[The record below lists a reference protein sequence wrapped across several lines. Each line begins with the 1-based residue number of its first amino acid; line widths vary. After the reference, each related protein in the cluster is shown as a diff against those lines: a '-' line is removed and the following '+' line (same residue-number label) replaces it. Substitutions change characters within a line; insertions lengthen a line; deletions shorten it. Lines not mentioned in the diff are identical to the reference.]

1 MNVDNVYHLAKN
13 EIFHQREKKA
23 SLKPKVKQPCQT
35 YGGWER
41 MYFYYDWSE
50 DTTNPSQKSDYMIY
64 GNFSSQVFF
73 FIFYLFIFTIHVL
86 ADKSG
91 IFSAWNLEFR

>member
-1 MNVDNVYHLAKN
+1 MIVGNVYPLAKN

-64 GNFSSQVFF
+64 GNFSSFF
-73 FIFYLFIFTIHVL
+73 LKFLFIYLFIHLFL
-86 ADKSG
+86 LSM
-91 IFSAWNLEFR
+91 F

>member
-1 MNVDNVYHLAKN
+1 MKSFVYELIVGDVYPLAKN
-13 EIFHQREKKA
+13 EIFHLREKKA

-73 FIFYLFIFTIHVL
+73 
-86 ADKSG
+86 
-91 IFSAWNLEFR
+91 